1 MQSQAPDSKGH
12 VYVICLILAVGF
24 VAGISIG
31 WNKAVG
37 AYESYFQPAPG
48 APPLP
53 EIHGRIFLDHDAYHW
68 ISYAREMART
78 GAWRVRHTKIDNA
91 PFGRPVHWSQSI
103 SWLLVGAGWLC
114 HRLTGEPMDAAIE
127 AGALWIGPVQLA
139 VLIGLVGLLIYRRMG
154 AAPSGIWMLSMAA
167 MGNIYWIF
175 QTLKPDHHGL
185 QLGFVLGS
193 LVSLLCG
200 GLGWIRRTPAATRE
214 SAWFQTLELPDAKTA
229 RRCFV
234 LSGVLGGLGFW
245 TGATVQL
252 VGIGVIAMSALWL
265 VIFMPSEVRDR
276 MGETVSYQPGLW
288 RLWALTG
295 AVTSLALYLVEYF
308 PAHMEMRLEV
318 NHPLYALAWLCA
330 GEILMLFS
338 GWKLKVRP
346 FHRADMVRLL
356 LFSAGAAVL
365 PVLIVAGPSDWHY
378 LRTPLSWRLSQ
389 FIVEGWSLTKFAGER
404 TTPLLIAGMG
414 VLPVFLLAAP
424 WLASSGRASL
434 YEWAVLWMSFVPSL
448 VYLIAGFMQIRWMS
462 LYTGMVTWLMV
473 PVLTVLWRDSTRQG
487 WPKTLLKPVMAVL
500 IVQAVVLGGLQVD
513 ELRQISRGHTLRND
527 LVTRIL
533 ERYFVT
539 GLVALNADGKM
550 RVLTEMDFAVPL
562 YYFSGIPGIAS
573 YYWENRD
580 GVQAAADFFADP
592 GDAEAARVARERGV
606 THVILPQDP
615 GFVRMFHFIKRGYI
629 SEEEERASMAGRLV
643 AHSKSLPPWIRQ
655 DEGLTRR
662 ASAEYRFRGVK
673 VFGTMDVFRIE
684 PDRL

>member
-1 MQSQAPDSKGH
+1 M
-12 VYVICLILAVGF
+12 ICLILGMGF

-37 AYESYFQPAPG
+37 TYESYFQPAPG

-78 GAWRVRHTKIDNA
+78 GAWRIRHTKIDNA

-103 SWLLVGAGWLC
+103 SWLLVGAGWLR

-127 AGALWIGPVQLA
+127 AGALWIGPVQLV
-139 VLIGLVGLLIYRRMG
+139 VLIGIVGLLIYRRMG
-154 AAPSGIWMLSMAA
+154 AVPSGIWMLSMAA

-193 LVSLLCG
+193 LVSLIFG
-200 GLGWIRRTPAATRE
+200 GLGWVNVTASRERKELRDSGAAAHGAGLQVE
-214 SAWFQTLELPDAKTA
+214 PWFIPLELPGMKSA
-229 RRCFV
+229 RCSFAA
-234 LSGVLGGLGFW
+234 SGVLGGLGLW

-252 VGIGVIAMSALWL
+252 VGIGVIAMSALLL

-276 MGETVSYQPGLW
+276 KGETVSYQPGLW

-308 PAHMEMRLEV
+308 PAHMEMRLEA
-318 NHPLYALAWLCA
+318 NHPLYALAWLCT

-338 GWKLKVRP
+338 GWKLKVWP
-346 FHRADMVRLL
+346 FRRADIVRLL
-356 LFSAGAAVL
+356 LFSAGATVL
-365 PVLIVAGPSDWHY
+365 PVLLVAGPSDWHY
-378 LRTPLSWRLSQ
+378 LRTPLCWRISQ

-404 TTPLLIAGMG
+404 TIPLLIAGMG

-424 WLASSGRASL
+424 WLASSGRTSL
-434 YEWAVLWMSFVPSL
+434 YEWAVLWMSFVPAF

-462 LYTGMVTWLMV
+462 LYSGMITWLMV
-473 PVLTVLWRDSTRQG
+473 PVLTVLWRNSTRQG
-487 WPKTLLKPVMAVL
+487 WPKTLLKPVMAIL
-500 IVQAVVLGGLQVD
+500 IVQAIALGCLQVD
-513 ELRQISRGHTLRND
+513 ELRQISRGRTLRND

-533 ERYFVT
+533 ERYFVI
-539 GLVALNADGKM
+539 GLAALNTDGKM

-580 GVQAAADFFADP
+580 
-592 GDAEAARVARERGV
+592 
-606 THVILPQDP
+606 
-615 GFVRMFHFIKRGYI
+615 
-629 SEEEERASMAGRLV
+629 
-643 AHSKSLPPWIRQ
+643 
-655 DEGLTRR
+655 
-662 ASAEYRFRGVK
+662 
-673 VFGTMDVFRIE
+673 
-684 PDRL
+684 